1 MRTAQRCELIL
12 GLVLMGA
19 LAIAS
24 AQDVSV
30 VLANYPQFS
39 KFNELLQSTGVLAE
53 VNVRSSETL
62 LLPEDGI
69 LNGYLG
75 SHPSY
80 TTQMV
85 ADVIRYHVLL
95 QYFGADELTTLTG
108 GAQNGGIITTLYQ
121 TTGRANGLDGFVNLT
136 AQPDGSVSVCP
147 STPGAPIQANIIT
160 NVTQYPY
167 NYSFLQIS
175 AVLEPL
181 GLAAA
186 QLAPTAPPAPAPVPV
201 PAPTIAPV
209 VAPAS
214 VPAIAPTPVA
224 VPVAA
229 PVPAPVVAPV
239 VAPVP
244 APVPSTVAPVP
255 APVTAV
261 PAPVPSTVAPVPAPV
276 TAVPAPVPSTVTP
289 VPAPVVASVPAP
301 VPTIATPVPAPA
313 TALVNPPIVA
323 ASPPVVNGPA
333 ANGPLSSPASS
344 GFSVRFSFAAL
355 VGSVFVAAFL
365 L

>member
-1 MRTAQRCELIL
+1 MIAEVVQSRLTMRTAQRCELIL
-12 GLVLMGA
+12 GLVLLGA

-209 VAPAS
+209 VAP
-214 VPAIAPTPVA
+214 TPVA
-224 VPVAA
+224 VPVTA
-229 PVPAPVVAPV
+229 PVPAPVVPAPV
-239 VAPVP
+239 PAPVTAAP

-261 PAPVPSTVAPVPAPV
+261 PAPA
-276 TAVPAPVPSTVTP
+276 PSTVTP

-323 ASPPVVNGPA
+323 PYPPVFNGPA
-333 ANGPLSSPASS
+333 VNGPLSSPASS

-355 VGSVFVAAFL
+355 VGSVFVAGFL

>member
-261 PAPVPSTVAPVPAPV
+261 PAPVPSTV
-276 TAVPAPVPSTVTP
+276 TP